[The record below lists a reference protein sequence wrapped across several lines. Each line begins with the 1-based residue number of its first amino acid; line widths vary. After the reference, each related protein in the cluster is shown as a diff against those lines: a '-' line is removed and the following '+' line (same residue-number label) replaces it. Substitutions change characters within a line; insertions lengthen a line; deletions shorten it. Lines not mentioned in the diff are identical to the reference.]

1 MRAIHRLSLRFAL
14 AAGVLALL
22 AGCATKFDYNGNPI
36 YFLQYGQPT
45 DNAVD
50 YSNPRLPVLPRG
62 RPVEPLWN
70 IPSPYEY
77 NDLSRYSW
85 LSTPPEDELIA
96 RLGDNVGC
104 ASTCASNAFGVRM
117 LARADV
123 GDISRLPVIR

>member
-1 MRAIHRLSLRFAL
+1 MGAFHRKSLRFAL
-14 AAGVLALL
+14 AAGALALL

-45 DNAVD
+45 DNATD
-50 YSNPRLPVLPRG
+50 YSNPRLPILPRG
-62 RPVEPLWN
+62 RPVDPLWD
-70 IPSPYEY
+70 IPNPYEY

-85 LSTPPEDELIA
+85 LKAPPADVLVA
-96 RLGDNVGC
+96 RLGDNAGC

-123 GDISRLPVIR
+123 GDFSRPTVIR

>member
-1 MRAIHRLSLRFAL
+1 MSAIHRRLLRFAL
-14 AAGVLALL
+14 AAGALAVL

-45 DNAVD
+45 DNAID
-50 YSNPRLPVLPRG
+50 YSNPRLPILPRG
-62 RPVEPLWN
+62 RPVDPLWEV
-70 IPSPYEY
+70 PSPYEY

-85 LSTPPEDELIA
+85 LNAPPADVLVA
-96 RLGDNVGC
+96 RLGDNAVC

-123 GDISRLPVIR
+123 GDFNRATVIR

>member
-1 MRAIHRLSLRFAL
+1 MSAIHRMSLRCAV
-14 AAGVLALL
+14 AAAALALL

-45 DNAVD
+45 DNAID

-62 RPVEPLWN
+62 RPVDPLWD
-70 IPSPYEY
+70 IPSPYDY

-85 LSTPPEDELIA
+85 LNSPPSDVLIA
-96 RLGDNVGC
+96 RLGDNAGC
-104 ASTCASNAFGVRM
+104 ASTCATNALGVRM

-123 GDISRLPVIR
+123 GDFSRPSVIR